1 MLLINSFISE
11 AIRINYINQKK
22 IHLFTQG
29 NIIAGRVINVI
40 EDRIVE
46 SSGLEE
52 LTKEISKDIKA
63 RVLIVNK
70 MGFVVSDSYDVL
82 RGSPIRHYELQES
95 LKGKSAAKQHNLE
108 KYGRTMYVSVPI
120 ILNTKVI
127 GAVFISASLEEIYQ
141 NIHDIMRNFLYL
153 SLISILITGFISFV
167 FAKLISTPIEKLTDS
182 IMKIHQGNLDE
193 RVEIRGNDELSNL
206 GSAFNLMITK
216 LAQVEQQRKDFVANV
231 SHELRT
237 PLSAIKLLA
246 ESLLHQEDVKAE
258 TYREF
263 LQDIDTEVDRLNK
276 IIENL
281 LALVDID
288 KGKLE
293 LDYQI
298 TYVNYLIEN
307 IIHYLKPLADNKQIE
322 MVFCERE
329 KIHIKLDQIKIQQAL
344 TNIIHNA
351 IKYTPN
357 GGRIEISLYPEH
369 DDIVI
374 KIEDNGIGIP
384 EESLPYIFERFYR
397 VDKARARSTGGTGLG
412 LAISQQIV
420 ALHQGKIE
428 VASEVNK
435 GTIFYVRLPK
445 EVGVPN

>member
-52 LTKEISKDIKA
+52 ITKEISKDIKA

-82 RGSPIRHYELQES
+82 KGSPIRHYELQES
-95 LKGKSAAKQHNLE
+95 LKGKAVAKQHNLE

-307 IIHYLKPLADNKQIE
+307 VIHSLKPLADNKQIE
-322 MVFCERE
+322 MVFYERE

-357 GGRIEISLYPEH
+357 GGKIEISLYPEYE
-369 DDIVI
+369 DVVI

-420 ALHQGKIE
+420 VLHQGKIE

-435 GTIFYVRLPK
+435 GTVFYVRLPK
-445 EVGVPN
+445 EVRVPN